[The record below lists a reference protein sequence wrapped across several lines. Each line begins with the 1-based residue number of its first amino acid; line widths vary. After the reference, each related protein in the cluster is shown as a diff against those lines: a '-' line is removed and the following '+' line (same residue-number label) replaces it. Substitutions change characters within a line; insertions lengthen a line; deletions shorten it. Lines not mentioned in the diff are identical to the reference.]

1 MRDRLRHLAVA
12 AAGILG
18 LLVCAWPIDPGGV
31 SELEV
36 TVFRAVNELPDLL
49 YRPFWPV
56 MQLGNLLA
64 APAVAVAALL
74 LRRFRLSGAC
84 LLLTGGKLI
93 VTRVVKDVVVR
104 SRPAAMLD
112 DVIRRDA
119 PATGQAFVSGHAV
132 VAFAL
137 AVLVHPYL
145 GTRGRVVV
153 WALATLVCIGRV
165 YVGAHLPLDVV
176 GGAFLGLALGSVI
189 NALVGTPAP
198 AEPSAGEVVAPG

>member
-1 MRDRLRHLAVA
+1 MRDRLRHLALA
-12 AAGILG
+12 AAGLLG
-18 LLVCAWPIDPGGV
+18 LLACGLPIDPDGV

-36 TVFRAVNELPDLL
+36 ATFRAVNELPDLL
-49 YRPFWPV
+49 YRPLWPV

-74 LRRFRLSGAC
+74 LRRFRLSAAC

-93 VTRVVKDVVVR
+93 VTRAVKDMVVR
-104 SRPAAMLD
+104 SRPAAILD

-119 PATGQAFVSGHAV
+119 PASGQAFVSGHAV

-165 YVGAHLPLDVV
+165 YVGAHLPLDVI
-176 GGAFLGLALGSVI
+176 GGAFLGVALGSAI
-189 NALVGTPAP
+189 NALVGTPTRV
-198 AEPSAGEVVAPG
+198 EPSAGEVVAPG